1 MRRLSRIDVTAW
13 IPDIYLPIGSSWATH
28 NSACISVAELVGVG
42 LMSLLEVTLV
52 QYSKG
57 QLSKL
62 EAMIQHFTTVD
73 NYVTNL

>member
-1 MRRLSRIDVTAW
+1 MRGLSRIDVTAW
-13 IPDIYLPIGSSWATH
+13 IPDIYLPVRSSRATN

-42 LMSLLEVTLV
+42 LMSLLEVILV
-52 QYSKG
+52 QYSKD

-73 NYVTNL
+73 I